1 MDITI
6 QDQTEDRVSADV
18 FLKVSEVGS
27 SVRNQ
32 QMDASIRETEQ
43 QSVQPV
49 RTFRPQRFAI
59 GLLSTTSGV
68 ALILGIGFRAVE
80 MRDVGGDFTPPL
92 IGILVLIGV
101 ILLGGGFGVMAT
113 SSSGFDEEEFDRLAS
128 AGNISAV
135 EHSERRGLMLLRSRV
150 PGFSVVSCMTTASC
164 GVAVEILLH
173 RRCIQN
179 LYKQRRCSG
188 GRACLSHDGVLSRI
202 SQRLPLC

>member
-6 QDQTEDRVSADV
+6 QDHTNERASAALP
-18 FLKVSEVGS
+18 LKVSEAGS

-32 QMDASIRETEQ
+32 QTAATTGEIEQ
-43 QSVQPV
+43 QSVRPV
-49 RTFRPQRFAI
+49 RTFRPLRFAI

-80 MRDVGGDFTPPL
+80 MRDVGSDFAPPL
-92 IGILVLIGV
+92 VGILVLIGV

-135 EHSERRGLMLLRSRV
+135 EHSERSDRGS
-150 PGFSVVSCMTTASC
+150 
-164 GVAVEILLH
+164 
-173 RRCIQN
+173 
-179 LYKQRRCSG
+179 
-188 GRACLSHDGVLSRI
+188 
-202 SQRLPLC
+202 

>member
-6 QDQTEDRVSADV
+6 QDHTDERVSAD
-18 FLKVSEVGS
+18 LPLQVSKVGS
-27 SVRNQ
+27 SVRKEQ
-32 QMDASIRETEQ
+32 TDTSTRETEQ
-43 QSVQPV
+43 QSVRPV

-135 EHSERRGLMLLRSRV
+135 KHSERRGFDVTLEPSTRDTRS
-150 PGFSVVSCMTTASC
+150 
-164 GVAVEILLH
+164 
-173 RRCIQN
+173 
-179 LYKQRRCSG
+179 
-188 GRACLSHDGVLSRI
+188 
-202 SQRLPLC
+202 